1 MEKITSFFI
10 PKNQSVQLGI
20 MNLLAFLL
28 PFCSFSQK
36 IEAKLDF
43 LSDTIAIGRPIP
55 LRFEIK
61 HPDTTVVL
69 FPRSTTQL
77 GKYMIA
83 SQEVFPTKTVRNIS
97 TDAIIY
103 YLQSFEIADK
113 QAIELSYAYLVGN
126 DTLRDSVQSDSVK
139 WVSRIPNINDSLTY
153 KHHLGVLP
161 LKTPANIW
169 LITFV
174 ILSSILLLIGVGFL
188 LKNPIMRY
196 LQKRFILREW
206 GNLRKQIS
214 RLQQQIGNQP
224 VYLDEMNKLWK
235 DALEQEDGI
244 SFRSMTTTELIP
256 NLEESENLSSEQK
269 EILIKAAKAGDK
281 VIYAGIQI
289 QKSELESISEGISSV
304 LEAVFQSKMKT
315 IK

>member
-1 MEKITSFFI
+1 MSFFI
-10 PKNQSVQLGI
+10 TKIQYVLLGI
-20 MNLLAFLL
+20 MGILGFSL
-28 PFCSFSQK
+28 PFCAKAQK

-77 GKYMIA
+77 GKYTIA

-97 TDAIIY
+97 TDAVIY

-113 QAIELSYAYLVGN
+113 QAIELSFAYLVGN
-126 DTLRDSVQSDSVK
+126 DTIRDSVQSDSVK
-139 WVSRIPNINDSLTY
+139 WISRIPEVSDSLTY

-161 LKTPANIW
+161 MKTPANVW

-174 ILSSILLLIGVGFL
+174 ILGALTLLIGLGFL
-188 LKNPIMRY
+188 LKNPITRY

-235 DALEQEDGI
+235 DALAQEGGV
-244 SFRSMTTTELIP
+244 SLRSMTTTELIP
-256 NLEESENLSSEQK
+256 NLEESENLSPEQK
-269 EILIKAAKAGDK
+269 EILIKAAKAGDQ

-289 QKSELESISEGISSV
+289 KKSELETISDGISNV
-304 LEAVFQSKMKT
+304 LEAVFQSRMKT
-315 IK
+315 IKTRK

>member
-1 MEKITSFFI
+1 MMSI
-10 PKNQSVQLGI
+10 LG
-20 MNLLAFLL
+20 FLL
-28 PFCSFSQK
+28 PYCVFSQK

-83 SQEVFPTKTVRNIS
+83 SQEVSPTKTVRRTS
-97 TDAIIY
+97 TDAVIY

-113 QAIELSYAYLVGN
+113 QSIELSYAYLVGN
-126 DTLRDSVQSDSVK
+126 DTIRDTVRSDSVR
-139 WVSRIPNINDSLTY
+139 WVSRIPEVNDSLTY

-161 LKTPANIW
+161 LTTPANIW
-169 LITFV
+169 FISLV
-174 ILSSILLLIGVGFL
+174 ILSSLTLLIGLGFL
-188 LKNPIMRY
+188 LKNPITRY
-196 LQKRFILREW
+196 LQKRFIMREW
-206 GNLRKQIS
+206 GNLRKQIA

-235 DALEQEDGI
+235 DALTAEDGI

-256 NLEESENLSSEQK
+256 NLEESENLSTEQK
-269 EILIKAAKAGDK
+269 NILIRAAKAGDQ

-289 QKSELESISEGISSV
+289 KKSELDAISEGISSV
-304 LEAVFQSKMKT
+304 LDAIFQSKVNT

>member
-1 MEKITSFFI
+1 
-10 PKNQSVQLGI
+10 

>member
-1 MEKITSFFI
+1 
-10 PKNQSVQLGI
+10 

-139 WVSRIPNINDSLTY
+139 WVSRIPNLNDSLTY

-161 LKTPANIW
+161 LKTPANVW

-174 ILSSILLLIGVGFL
+174 ILASILLLIGMGFL
-188 LKNPIMRY
+188 LKNPITRY

>member
-1 MEKITSFFI
+1 MEKSTILFIT
-10 PKNQSVQLGI
+10 KNQYVRLGI
-20 MNLLAFLL
+20 MGVLCFWL
-28 PFCSFSQK
+28 PFLSFAQK

-61 HPDTTVVL
+61 HPDTTVIL

-77 GKYMIA
+77 GKYTIA
-83 SQEVFPTKTVRNIS
+83 NQEVIPTKTIHHTS
-97 TDAIIY
+97 TDAVIY

-113 QAIELSYAYLVGN
+113 QAIELSYSYLVGN
-126 DTLRDSVQSDSVK
+126 DTIRDSVQSDSVK
-139 WVSRIPNINDSLTY
+139 WVSRIPEMNDSLNY

-161 LKTPANIW
+161 MKTPANVW
-169 LITFV
+169 LITLV
-174 ILSSILLLIGVGFL
+174 ILGLLSLLMGLGFL
-188 LKNPIMRY
+188 LKNPITRY
-196 LQKRFILREW
+196 LKKRFILREW

-235 DALEQEDGI
+235 DALAQEGGV

-256 NLEESENLSSEQK
+256 NLEESENLSPEQK
-269 EILIKAAKAGDK
+269 EILIQAAKAGDQ

-289 QKSELESISEGISSV
+289 KKSELETISEGISGV
-304 LEAVFQSKMKT
+304 LEAIFHSRMKT
-315 IK
+315 L